1 MSHSF
6 RSADRA
12 TYRKLVLVCLL
23 FCAAF
28 VAVSFFSRPREESGY
43 ALKKAD
49 GLTKTAGGAKP
60 AN

>member
-12 TYRKLVLVCLL
+12 TYRKVVFVCLL

-28 VAVSFFSRPREESGY
+28 VAVSFFSRPQGDTVY
-43 ALKKAD
+43 VLKKAD
-49 GLTKTAGGAKP
+49 RLTKTAGEPKP